1 MRRFIFLL
9 SLVGTSLFAQWS
21 DPQIRVEMAD
31 GRAEVFNVP
40 HPPAG
45 DLGVIV
51 EFRDPPLCQRSGV
64 AAKAA
69 KAEYDAAFRRF
80 RADITSSPNIR
91 YEYYEL
97 FNGVALNASAAEV
110 AAIRQLPY
118 VKAVHAD
125 VEVRAFSATPP
136 ANITKIRADQ
146 VWSRLGTRGRGVTV
160 AIIDTGV
167 DYRHPALGGCLGP
180 GCKVIGGHDFVNRDE
195 DPMDD
200 HKHGT
205 HVAGIIAGESDSILG
220 VAPDASLL
228 AYKVLN
234 QNGSGKS
241 SDIIAAIERA
251 ADPNS
256 DGDFSDHADVAN
268 LSLGGIG
275 TPDDAMSLA
284 IDRGTAL
291 GVVYCIAAGNSGS
304 SFHTIASPGTARTA
318 ITVGATDVNDAV
330 AFFSSRGPNTKNAA
344 MKPDVMAPGVS
355 IVSSLPGGQ
364 YGALSGTS
372 MATPH
377 IAGVAA
383 LVKSVHPDWTAAQIK
398 SAIVDNTALLSQDI
412 MTQGGGRVDALAA
425 ASATAT
431 VTPSSI
437 SLGED
442 HLPQGTWST
451 SATLHLTNNGPQT
464 ATYTIG
470 TFSNAAV
477 TIQIDPS
484 QTTLDPGMSADV
496 ILTYTVTNSLVNPPT
511 SLAFGGFIT
520 ITNTATPEITRVPWA
535 GVKGARVVLGYDKF
549 IPTVLFIDKTLGTA
563 TQGWLIDGLNTEAF
577 LRGGSYDALVTY
589 EQFDSAPPIAGSA
602 PHLSDFRVHF
612 LDAQQVTDDATI
624 LVNSATATHTI
635 TLDGRNENGQPVVGD
650 NFDGYASTGRIV
662 LPPDGR
668 VLSVALSAYPA
679 RTWHVT
685 DLTERLLIQE
695 LNYDFLDSHFY
706 IVQHTPLD
714 GVLGDAT
721 LTAGGSDLKRVS
733 LSAALAPSVTGDQRV
748 VVFGAPIVPAGDSV
762 AALGLVI
769 HPTAPLFNMMLFL
782 GRDTDPNYSMSS
794 MLLSITDGVTRFQ
807 TPPLRVVNGN
817 IVSATN
823 GTQLA
828 PWSYSGD
835 GLVFGNGVHF
845 PKQVWLPG
853 SQSTNPIL
861 FTDFVGQLGEVR
873 TGDRSSTLTTVLASD
888 SSVLASGSKYPMQLD
903 LSQGGPFTVTVVD
916 TNALV
921 PGVPRKSTV
930 TSTLDTSRSDLTPP
944 TFTTLMLLN
953 GKGQIAT
960 HLDSHGGGSLLFG
973 AADFSVGTNGT
984 RTYQPVASEQTR
996 AWFRHS
1002 GSLQWQPLTIS
1013 EAGEDQASGIVYR
1026 ADLAGLA
1033 DADNVLIDLRFD
1045 IADAGGNTTSFVM
1058 EPAFAVGRD
1067 SFFGRRSPHR

>member
-1 MRRFIFLL
+1 MRRFIVLL
-9 SLVGTSLFAQWS
+9 SLFSTSLFAQWT

-31 GRAEVFNVP
+31 GRVQVFDVP

-51 EFRDPPLCQRSGV
+51 EFRDPPLCERSGV

-80 RADITSSPNIR
+80 RSDINSSSNIT

-97 FNGVALNASAAEV
+97 FNGVALKAPSAEL

-118 VKAVHAD
+118 VKAIHPD
-125 VEVRAFSATPP
+125 LEVRAFSATPP

-146 VWSRLGTRGRGVTV
+146 VWSTLGTRGRGVRV

-180 GCKVIGGHDFVNRDE
+180 GCKVIGGYDFVNRDN

-200 HKHGT
+200 HFHGT
-205 HVAGIIAGESDSILG
+205 HVAGIIAGESDSIVG

-234 QNGSGKS
+234 QNGSGKT

-256 DGDFSDHADVAN
+256 DGDFSDHVDVAN

-284 IDRGTAL
+284 IDRGSAV

-304 SFHTIASPGTARTA
+304 SFHTIASPGNARTA

-344 MKPDVMAPGVS
+344 LKPDVMAPGVS
-355 IVSSLPGGQ
+355 IVSSLPGGK
-364 YGALSGTS
+364 YGPLSGTS

-377 IAGVAA
+377 VAGVAA
-383 LVKSVHPDWTAAQIK
+383 LVKSLHPDWSSAQVK
-398 SAIVDNTALLSQDI
+398 SAIVNNTALLPQDI
-412 MTQGGGRVDALAA
+412 MTQGGGRVDALSA

-442 HLPQGTWST
+442 HLPQTTWST
-451 SATLHLTNNGPQT
+451 SATLHLTNNGTTP
-464 ATYTIG
+464 AAYTIG
-470 TFSNAAV
+470 TASNSAV
-477 TIQIDPS
+477 TIGINPS
-484 QTTLDPGMSADV
+484 QTTLDPGMSTDV
-496 ILTYTVTNSLVNPPT
+496 NLTYTVTNSLVNPPT
-511 SLAFGGFIT
+511 SLAFGGVIT
-520 ITNTATPEITRVPWA
+520 ITNSATPEITRVPWA
-535 GVKGARVVLGYDKF
+535 GVKAARVVLGYDKF
-549 IPTVLFIDKTLGTA
+549 LPTVIFVDQNRGTA
-563 TQGWLIDGLNTEAF
+563 TPGWLIDGSNAEAF
-577 LRGGSYDALVTY
+577 LRGGPYDALVTF
-589 EQFDSAPPIAGSA
+589 EQFDSAPLIAGST
-602 PHLSDFRVHF
+602 PHLSDFRLHF
-612 LDAQQVTDDATI
+612 LEAQQVSDDATI
-624 LVNSATATHTI
+624 SVNSTAATHTI
-635 TLDGRNENGQPVVGD
+635 NLDGRNENGQPVVGD
-650 NFDGYASTGRIV
+650 NFDGYASAGRIV
-662 LPPDGR
+662 LPPGGK
-668 VLSVALSAYPA
+668 VLSVALSGYLT

-685 DLTERLLIQE
+685 DLAERLLIQE
-695 LNYDFLDSHFY
+695 LNYDSLDSHFY
-706 IVQHTPLD
+706 ILQHPPLD
-714 GVLGDAT
+714 GVQGDAT

-733 LSAALAPSVTGDQRV
+733 VTAALAPSLAGDQRMV
-748 VVFGAPIVPAGDSV
+748 LFAAPIVPTGDST

-769 HPTAPLFNMMLFL
+769 HPTAPLFNMTLFL
-782 GRDTDPNYSMSS
+782 SRDTDPNYSMSS
-794 MLLSITDGVTRFQ
+794 VLLSITDGVTRFQ
-807 TPPLRVVNGN
+807 TPPLRIVNDS
-817 IVSATN
+817 IVSTTT

-828 PWSYSGD
+828 PWAYSGD

-853 SQSTNPIL
+853 SASTNPIL

-873 TGDRSSTLTTVLASD
+873 QGDHSSTLTTVLAGD
-888 SSVLASGSKYPMQLD
+888 SSVATTSSKYPMQLD
-903 LSQGGPFTVTVVD
+903 LSHGGPFTVTVVD
-916 TNALV
+916 SNTLV

-930 TSTLDTSRSDLTPP
+930 TSTLDTMRPDLTPP

-953 GKGQIAT
+953 EKGQIAT
-960 HLDSHGGGSLLFG
+960 HLDPHGGGSLLVG
-973 AADFSVGTNGT
+973 AADFAYATNGS
-984 RTYQPVASEQTR
+984 RTYQPIAGDQTK

-1002 GSLQWQPLTIS
+1002 GSQQWQPLS
-1013 EAGEDQASGIVYR
+1013 LSQAGEDQTSGIVYR
-1026 ADLAGLA
+1026 ADLAGVA

-1045 IADAGGNTTSFVM
+1045 IADASGNTTSFVM